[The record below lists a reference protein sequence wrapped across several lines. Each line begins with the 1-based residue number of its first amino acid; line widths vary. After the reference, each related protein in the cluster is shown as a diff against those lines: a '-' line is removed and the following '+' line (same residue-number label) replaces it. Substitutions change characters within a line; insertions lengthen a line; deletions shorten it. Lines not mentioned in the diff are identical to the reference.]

1 MVNYKDWIKLDRD
14 EQGFIY
20 VPRFVKQ
27 VSDMEY
33 GSIVSHENYN
43 EKLNLNSTQGDYN
56 TEVLR
61 ILFTE
66 RDAKKTFRIP
76 YLDDKIDTEVTA
88 IQDTLK
94 NFDDRITTVDEYTKK
109 YDNEISNL
117 NTAITN
123 LITGDNT
130 VAKANVADKIAGID
144 EAGVRK
150 YYGTDF
156 EGTVGYHDVPAAIF
170 TGDQMSELDLLETY
184 FVPNNNT
191 VTEEMLTSEV
201 RAKLNK
207 QAVSDYPLLTNKPQI
222 EGVLLEGNI
231 TLEQIGAQPAGEY
244 LTEIPEE
251 YVTSSELNTVLE
263 PYAKASDVSSTYA
276 TKSALETLTTTVNN
290 NETNANNKFAV
301 CCVGT
306 FTGTPKTGDLLVV
319 L

>member
-1 MVNYKDWIKLDRD
+1 MVNYKDWIRLDRD

-33 GSIVSHENYN
+33 GSIVTHENYN

-66 RDAKKTFRIP
+66 HDAKKTFRIP

-88 IQDTLK
+88 IQDTLADL
-94 NFDDRITTVDEYTKK
+94 DDRITTVDEYTKK

-130 VAKANVADKIAGID
+130 VAKASVADKVVGVD
-144 EAGVRK
+144 EAGIRK

-156 EGTVGYHDVPAAIF
+156 EGAVGYHDIPAAIF

-191 VTEEMLTSEV
+191 VTEAMLTSAV

-222 EGVLLEGNI
+222 ESVTLEGNI
-231 TLEQIGAQPAGEY
+231 TLEQIGAQPAGNY

-251 YVTSSELNTVLE
+251 YITSSELDIVLGS
-263 PYAKASDVSSTYA
+263 YAKASDVSGTYA
-276 TKSALETLTTTVNN
+276 TKDALETLTTTVTNN
-290 NETNANNKFAV
+290 ATSADNKFAV

-306 FTGTPKTGDLLVV
+306 FEGTPKKGDLLVV

>member
-14 EQGFIY
+14 EQGFIF

-33 GSIVSHENYN
+33 GSIVTHENYN

-76 YLDDKIDTEVTA
+76 YLDDKVDTEVTA

-94 NFDDRITTVDEYTKK
+94 DFDERITTVDEYTKK
-109 YDNEISNL
+109 YDGEIADL

-130 VAKANVADKIAGID
+130 VAKASVADKVAGVD
-144 EAGVRK
+144 EAGIRK

-156 EGTVGYHDVPAAIF
+156 EGVVGYHDVPAAIF
-170 TGDQMSELDLLETY
+170 TGEQVSELDLLETY

-191 VTEEMLTSEV
+191 VTEAMLTSAV

-222 EGVLLEGNI
+222 EGVLLEGNV

-251 YVTSSELNTVLE
+251 YVTSSELSNTLE
-263 PYAKASDVSSTYA
+263 SYAKDSDVSDTYA
-276 TKSALETLTTTVNN
+276 TKTALNTLTTTVNN
-290 NETNANNKFAV
+290 NATNANNKFAV
-301 CCVGT
+301 CYVGSVD
-306 FTGTPKTGDLLVV
+306 GTPKKGDLLVV